1 MRVRGERER
10 ERGRERVR
18 GGERERE
25 RREREKGEGCVLT
38 NKRYGAE
45 TWSHLVLWFLGFRIR
60 PFWTSIFWYT
70 KYFLKVLEALVLK
83 SCKYAGELDL
93 YCFWQRTVDYLFT
106 LFIVAFQTADSSVLL
121 LLRIS
126 CSGIYIYALPVFLP
140 VQMSLS
146 WLVVMEGVYFCH
158 VYVCF

>member
-1 MRVRGERER
+1 MIGPERGKERER
-10 ERGRERVR
+10 ER
-18 GGERERE
+18 
-25 RREREKGEGCVLT
+25 EREKGGGDVFWQ

-60 PFWTSIFWYT
+60 SFWTSIFWYT
-70 KYFLKVLEALVLK
+70 KHFLKVLEALVLK

-93 YCFWQRTVDYLFT
+93 YYFWQRTVDYLFT

-126 CSGIYIYALPVFLP
+126 CSGIYIYMHYL
-140 VQMSLS
+140 
-146 WLVVMEGVYFCH
+146 YFCLSKCH
-158 VYVCF
+158 